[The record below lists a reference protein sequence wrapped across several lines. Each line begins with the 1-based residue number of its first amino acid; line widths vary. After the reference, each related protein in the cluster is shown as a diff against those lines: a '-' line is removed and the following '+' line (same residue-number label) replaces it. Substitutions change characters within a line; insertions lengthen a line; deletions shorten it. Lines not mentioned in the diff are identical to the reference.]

1 MKFISQ
7 YNIQARTD
15 KYLRMRYLFMLEIHT
30 IDKHRKKIIQL
41 QNQLRQLG
49 GFIYSCTKLLINVR
63 KIRETI
69 SSILETKYPYKF
81 LTKKNVVCTQREREK
96 EIYLLSENQGT
107 KKEKLE
113 IEAAEIKVYFVY
125 WYSIYLSRFIYI
137 SIHPSIYLLSYLN
150 ISIYL
155 SG

>member
-81 LTKKNVVCTQREREK
+81 LTKKM
-96 EIYLLSENQGT
+96 
-107 KKEKLE
+107 
-113 IEAAEIKVYFVY
+113 
-125 WYSIYLSRFIYI
+125 
-137 SIHPSIYLLSYLN
+137 
-150 ISIYL
+150 
-155 SG
+155 